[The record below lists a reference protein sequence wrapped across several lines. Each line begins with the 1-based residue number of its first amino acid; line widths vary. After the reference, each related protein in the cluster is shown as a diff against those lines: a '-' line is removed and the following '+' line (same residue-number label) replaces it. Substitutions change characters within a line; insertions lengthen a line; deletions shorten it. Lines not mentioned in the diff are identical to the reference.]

1 MEAFIRE
8 FGIAHH
14 QLQSFNDF
22 VERDIATLEDVI
34 IDPVPLNISGEGK
47 TLHFRFGQVSFKP
60 PVLVDD
66 DNRVTKMYPS
76 LARLRGETYGVGLHV
91 DIHVF
96 TMSSPDIPLTQ
107 AIVQIGTNRAATDAT
122 EPTEIAPNV
131 IHRLLA
137 ALFCLFR
144 GGLY

>member
-1 MEAFIRE
+1 MKSKEGLQQTLQDRDSLVLMEAFIRE

-66 DNRVTKMYPS
+66 DNRVTKM
-76 LARLRGETYGVGLHV
+76 
-91 DIHVF
+91 
-96 TMSSPDIPLTQ
+96 LTPKKHLCSDL
-107 AIVQIGTNRAATDAT
+107 IKND
-122 EPTEIAPNV
+122 
-131 IHRLLA
+131 
-137 ALFCLFR
+137 
-144 GGLY
+144 